1 MAISDSEFPL
11 TSDRWL
17 VRPSLDGGTMYF
29 FDTGY
34 GEVFRPRPKAPP
46 PKAGKVT
53 VAEGHWRYCGTPS
66 GGSVSCDL
74 NLKVRFR
81 RSFDDF
87 LREVENAYGRWTAP
101 STARMLVKKLKNDLK
116 KWHDDMLYYHVLD
129 NDPLF
134 LVVGLYYRK
143 SDGSWL
149 VDGSSLRQWHR
160 LIDL

>member
-1 MAISDSEFPL
+1 
-11 TSDRWL
+11 
-17 VRPSLDGGTMYF
+17 MYL
-29 FDTGY
+29 FDTGFA
-34 GEVFRPRPKAPP
+34 EVFRPRPKAPP
-46 PKAGKVT
+46 PKAPEKPPPKAGKV
-53 VAEGHWRYCGTPS
+53 VVPEGHWRFCGDPS
-66 GGSVSCDL
+66 GRSVSCDL

-87 LREVENAYGRWTAP
+87 LREVEAAYARWMET
-101 STARMLVKKLKNDLK
+101 STASMLVKKLKNDLK
-116 KWHDDMLYYHVLD
+116 KWHDDMLYYDVLD

>member
-1 MAISDSEFPL
+1 
-11 TSDRWL
+11 
-17 VRPSLDGGTMYF
+17 MYL
-29 FDTGY
+29 FDAGY
-34 GEVFRPRPKAPP
+34 GEVFRPRPRTPPPKPPESPP

-53 VAEGHWRYCGTPS
+53 VAEGHWRFCGTPS
-66 GGSVSCDL
+66 GGTVSCDL

-87 LREVENAYGRWTAP
+87 LREVENAYGRWTAR
-101 STARMLVKKLKNDLK
+101 STAAALVKKLQKDLK
-116 KWHDDMLYYHVLD
+116 QWHDEMLSAQVLD
-129 NDPLF
+129 DDPLF

-143 SDGSWL
+143 SGGSWL